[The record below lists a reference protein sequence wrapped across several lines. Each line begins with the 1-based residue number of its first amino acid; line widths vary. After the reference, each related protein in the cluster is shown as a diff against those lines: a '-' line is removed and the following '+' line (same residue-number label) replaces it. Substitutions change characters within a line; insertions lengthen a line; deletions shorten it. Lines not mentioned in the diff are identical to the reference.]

1 MRKTTVGIAALAVLI
16 GTPVLAAD
24 MSVKA
29 PPPPVA
35 APAYDWTGFYL
46 GGTIGYSVA
55 HNPSAPVF
63 PAFGGPFD
71 QVTLAPSGFL
81 GGFEGGYNW
90 QIKQWVFGFEADWQ
104 WTGEK
109 DSFCLDCVPLGRGF
123 AQRLPW
129 FATVRGRLGY
139 AVGPALFYA
148 TGGAAF
154 GDVATTPACCTTQ
167 FGPTFTDHKTGWVAG
182 GGVEGA
188 LAGNWTA
195 KIEYLY
201 LQLGS
206 TSDSFVLPAFAPA
219 TMVAN
224 SSIHDHIFRV
234 GLNYRFGGTPYAPVA
249 AAPSPSMPVK
259 APVMAIAAAYN
270 WTGFYVGG
278 NVGYSAARDKMVQTF
293 PGFNFDRFTFAP
305 IGWTGGGQF
314 GANVQTGS
322 VVFGVE
328 GDWQWSGERDFG
340 LCRDCPVTPGFNN
353 QNIAQKLP
361 WFATV
366 RGRVGYAAGPV
377 LFYAT
382 GGAAFTRLHTDFADT
397 ALPLSL
403 SASFDS
409 NKTGAA
415 LGGGIE
421 AALGGNW
428 TAKVEYLYMNF
439 GTVSVTVPSNPVVGP
454 VFLSSQVRDSVARAG
469 LNYRFTSGPL

>member
-1 MRKTTVGIAALAVLI
+1 MWKCALGIVAIAATI
-16 GTPVLAAD
+16 GTPALAAD
-24 MSVKA
+24 MPVKA

-46 GGTIGYSVA
+46 GGTIGYSVG
-55 HNPSAPVF
+55 HNPSAPIF
-63 PAFGGPFD
+63 PPFSPAD
-71 QVTLAPSGFL
+71 QVTLAPGGFL
-81 GGFEGGYNW
+81 GGVEGGYNW
-90 QIKQWVFGFEADWQ
+90 QIKQWLLGLEADWQ

-109 DSFCLDCVPLGRGF
+109 DSFCLDCVPLGRGL
-123 AQRLPW
+123 AQNLPW

-148 TGGAAF
+148 TGGVAF
-154 GDVATTPACCTTQ
+154 GEVRTTPECCTTQ
-167 FGPTFTDHKTGWVAG
+167 FGPTFTDDKTGWVAG

-188 LAGNWTA
+188 LVGNWTA

-201 LQLGS
+201 VKLGS
-206 TSDSFVLPAFAPA
+206 TSDSVVLPPL
-219 TMVAN
+219 MVAN
-224 SSIHDHIFRV
+224 SSIHDNIFRV
-234 GLNYRFGGTPYAPVA
+234 GLNYRFGAMPYQA
-249 AAPSPSMPVK
+249 AVAPSPSMPVK
-259 APVMAIAAAYN
+259 APVAAPYS
-270 WTGFYVGG
+270 WTGFYFGG
-278 NVGYSAARDKMVQTF
+278 NVGYSAARDKIVQTF
-293 PGFNFDRFTFAP
+293 PGFNFDQFTFAP
-305 IGWTGGGQF
+305 IGWIGGGQL
-314 GANVQTGS
+314 GANAQTGS

-340 LCRDCPVTPGFNN
+340 LCRNCPVTPGFNN

-382 GGAAFTRLHTDFADT
+382 GGAAFTKLHTDFADT
-397 ALPLSL
+397 TLPLSI
-403 SASFDS
+403 SASFNND
-409 NKTGAA
+409 KTGAA

-421 AALGGNW
+421 AVLGGNW

-439 GTVSVTVPSNPVVGP
+439 GTVSVTVPSNPVIGP
-454 VFLSSQVRDSVARAG
+454 VFLSSQVRDSVVRAG